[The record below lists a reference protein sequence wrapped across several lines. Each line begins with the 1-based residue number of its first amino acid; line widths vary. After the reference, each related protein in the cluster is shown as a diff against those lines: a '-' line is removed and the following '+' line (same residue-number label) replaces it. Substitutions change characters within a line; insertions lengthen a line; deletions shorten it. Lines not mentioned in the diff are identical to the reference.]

1 MARISRRLFGAAA
14 LVATAM
20 AAMLGTAPARAQQPY
35 PNQPIRLIV
44 PFAPG
49 GAVDQ
54 TARTISNALGKQL
67 GQTVVIEN
75 KPGASGSLGAG
86 DLARARPDGYTL
98 MLALDSQAVNHYTV
112 KNLRFDTFTSFDYL
126 SLLVTTPQVLV
137 VRSDM
142 QVKNVDQLV
151 AYLKTH
157 PETSYGSAGTA
168 SAGHVNSAQLNI
180 AKQLSTTHIP
190 YKGAAPLL
198 TDLLGGHIQYA
209 FAGLSVMLPHIQA
222 GKIRALAVSS
232 PRRSAML
239 PDVPTMSESIP
250 GFEYPTWIGLV
261 APKGLPPDVRE
272 KILTATR
279 EVMHDPEVSKR
290 FAENAFDIVNNSP
303 EAFSARVKKDSDV
316 MADLVKRRIIV
327 AE

>member
-1 MARISRRLFGAAA
+1 MTRISRRLFGAAA
-14 LVATAM
+14 LAASMLNAM
-20 AAMLGTAPARAQQPY
+20 PVLAQPSY

-54 TARTISNALGKQL
+54 TARTMSNALGKQL
-67 GQTVVIEN
+67 GQTIVVEN

-86 DLARARPDGYTL
+86 DLARAKPDGYTL

-112 KNLRFDTFTSFDYL
+112 KNLRFDTFKSFDYL

-137 VRSDM
+137 VRNDM
-142 QVKNVDQLV
+142 TVKNLDQLV
-151 AYLKTH
+151 TYLKAH

-180 AKQLSTTHIP
+180 AKQLSTTHVP

-209 FAGLSVMLPHIQA
+209 FAGLSVILPQIQA

-232 PRRSAML
+232 PKRSALL

-261 APKGLPPDVRE
+261 APKGLPADVRE
-272 KILTATR
+272 KILMATR
-279 EVMHDPEVSKR
+279 DVMRDPEVAKR
-290 FAENAFDIVNNSP
+290 FAENALDIVNSSP
-303 EAFSARVKKDSDV
+303 EAFAARVKKDSDV
-316 MADLVKRRIIV
+316 MGDLVTRKVIV
-327 AE
+327 SE